1 MIQLHPEYLIFQ
13 TSQGELIPCSAE
25 SVTIE
30 LIGDASSLLDPEV
43 VREAASAVV
52 HYFKNELGRETV
64 SVTEFSKA
72 LERVL
77 NCFGFNVVTSTGEKE
92 TPANIRTTEMDLS
105 NLVGDSVA
113 QFELAF
119 FNNLRSEFRKQV
131 QSSPD
136 ILQFV
141 GLRPTVKQMVGAKR
155 WCHRCEAMS
164 DQIVAFLRECLIME
178 SGPLV
183 PALVVR

>member
-43 VREAASAVV
+43 VKEAAAAVV
-52 HYFKNELGRETV
+52 HYFKHELDRETV

-77 NCFGFNVVTSTGEKE
+77 NCFGFNVVTTTGTKE
-92 TPANIRTTEMDLS
+92 TASNLRTSESDLGE
-105 NLVGDSVA
+105 LVGDAVT

-119 FNNLRSEFRKQV
+119 FNNLRVEFRKQV

-136 ILQFV
+136 VLQFV
-141 GLRPTVKQMVGAKR
+141 GLRSAVKQMVGAKR
-155 WCHRCEAMS
+155 WCHRCEALS

-178 SGPLV
+178 SGSLA

>member
-77 NCFGFNVVTSTGEKE
+77 NCFGFNVVTST
-92 TPANIRTTEMDLS
+92 TSAQAAAVRTTESNLMDLAEQ
-105 NLVGDSVA
+105 SVPE
-113 QFELAF
+113 FELGF
-119 FNNLRSEFRKQV
+119 FCRLRAEFREQV
-131 QSSPD
+131 KSSPD
-136 ILQFV
+136 IVQFV
-141 GLRPTVKQMVGAKR
+141 GLRHAVKQLLGAKR
-155 WCHRCEAMS
+155 WGQRCEALS
-164 DQIVAFLRECLIME
+164 DQIVAFLRGCLIME
-178 SGPLV
+178 SGSLKA
-183 PALVVR
+183 ALVVR